1 MGQITVEKN
10 VAGIEGLCVITPAV
24 HGDNRGYF
32 METYSQR
39 DMEEAGIHINFVQDN
54 QSMSTKGVL
63 RGLHFQ
69 KNFPQTKLVRVI
81 KGSVFDVAVDLRKDS
96 KTFGKWYGI
105 ELTEENKK
113 QFLIPR
119 GFAHGFLVLSETA
132 EFCYKCDDFYHAND
146 EGGLAWNDPAIGIEW
161 PEITGTYPG
170 SACAAGYTMDDGTPL
185 KLSDKDQKWLG
196 VKDTFL
202 F

>member
-1 MGQITVEKN
+1 MGQIKVTKCP
-10 VAGIEGLCVITPAV
+10 IEGLYIIEPAV

-32 METYSQR
+32 METYNQR
-39 DMEEAGIHINFVQDN
+39 DMQENGLNMVFVQDN
-54 QSMSTKGVL
+54 QSMSVKGVL

-69 KNFPQTKLVRVI
+69 KEYPQGKLVRVI
-81 KGSVFDVAVDLRKDS
+81 KGRVFDVAVDLRS
-96 KTFGKWYGI
+96 GSETYGKWYGV

-113 QFLIPR
+113 QFYISE

-132 EFCYKCDDFYHAND
+132 EFCYKVTDFYHPGD

-161 PEITGTYPG
+161 PELAGEYNGTA
-170 SACAAGYTMDDGTPL
+170 SAEGYTMEDGSPL
-185 KLSDKDQKWLG
+185 NLSEKDQKWGGLA
-196 VKDTFL
+196 DTFH